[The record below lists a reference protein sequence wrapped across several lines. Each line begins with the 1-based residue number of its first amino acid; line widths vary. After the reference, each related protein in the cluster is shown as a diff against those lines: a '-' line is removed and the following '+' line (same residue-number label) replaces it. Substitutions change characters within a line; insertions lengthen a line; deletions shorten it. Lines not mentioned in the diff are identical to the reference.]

1 MSGAARPVVLVCAV
15 EAPERSLPGVS
26 AAHWLA
32 RGLGAQL
39 HLVHVFD
46 PMSIPV
52 TQRRALRA
60 GGARATTSPPPLGR
74 GPRSGCHVVVAGTRG
89 RGPVASALLGS
100 VSATLMRSARAARR
114 ARARDGRRPGG
125 VGAAWLTAARRAA
138 ADERERAGVGPVP
151 RAQGL
156 RPWGVARRRHTRR
169 RGMFAPVCG
178 SSRSGCSADS
188 K

>member
-52 TQRRALRA
+52 
-60 GGARATTSPPPLGR
+60 
-74 GPRSGCHVVVAGTRG
+74 PRSGEISALGRSSDDIAAAARTWAEERLPRRGRRHAWPRAGRVRAARLRLGHAHALGPGGPSCSCPRRPAARRG
-89 RGPVASALLGS
+89 RGGVVDGRPPRG
-100 VSATLMRSARAARR
+100 RRR
-114 ARARDGRRPGG
+114 A
-125 VGAAWLTAARRAA
+125 
-138 ADERERAGVGPVP
+138 
-151 RAQGL
+151 
-156 RPWGVARRRHTRR
+156 
-169 RGMFAPVCG
+169 
-178 SSRSGCSADS
+178 
-188 K
+188 

>member
-1 MSGAARPVVLVCAV
+1 MSGAARPVVLSCAV

-32 RGLGAQL
+32 RELGAQL

-52 TQRRALRA
+52 
-60 GGARATTSPPPLGR
+60 
-74 GPRSGCHVVVAGTRG
+74 PRSGELSALGRSSDDIAAAARTWAEERLPRRG
-89 RGPVASALLGS
+89 RRRAWPRAGRVRAARLRLGHAHALG
-100 VSATLMRSARAARR
+100 RAARR
-114 ARARDGRRPGG
+114 ARSRDGRRAGG